1 VAAVWGGATPSP
13 WVGDHRPGPRE
24 STPHYPG
31 SPERSLNDRGPPSV
45 TAAAAVAATA
55 AASLVLPT
63 SAAAWLI
70 AIGTVGFAGALV
82 LNPNSPWG
90 GRTSTA

>member
-1 VAAVWGGATPSP
+1 VNRVHTRHPRDVA
-13 WVGDHRPGPRE
+13 
-24 STPHYPG
+24 
-31 SPERSLNDRGPPSV
+31 

-70 AIGTVGFAGALV
+70 AIGAVGFAGALV